1 MKKLRATFVLL
12 LLALIG
18 GCNSVPTHT
27 MSKDFYSPVSNS
39 GIVLFTPF
47 RVPKQDTGAGLFLMA
62 AMFGGAQVPEYRAVV
77 YDVTD
82 RTQYLGSVTTGI
94 GLGQWLEA
102 EVALGKRTFMVNVE
116 GTSHADF
123 VEVSVNPD
131 GIKYVALSPEGFSRY
146 PYMYELKVRPELISP
161 CVNLPV
167 ESKSGV
173 SDAIETKMRQ
183 LGLSEDMKHY
193 SRFCYALA
201 PSIRNIYKPNS
212 EGQKEFRKNIAK
224 IGKLRD
230 EGYREWLA
238 ERDTGVDIPFD
249 LLAKVEQAER
259 EDDPRAPY

>member
-82 RTQYLGSVTTGI
+82 KTQYLGSVVTGS
-94 GLGQWLEA
+94 GLGKWLEA
-102 EVALGKRTFMVNVE
+102 EVPLGKRIFMVNVE
-116 GTSHADF
+116 GTGHTDF

-146 PYMYELKVRPELISP
+146 PYMYELKVRPELASP
-161 CVNLPV
+161 CVNLAT
-167 ESKSGV
+167 ESKFGV
-173 SDAIETKMRQ
+173 SKAIEKKMRQ
-183 LGLSEDMKHY
+183 LGLSEDMKYY

-201 PSIRNIYKPNS
+201 PSVRNIYKPNS
-212 EGQKEFRKNIAK
+212 EGQKEFRKHIAK
-224 IGKLRD
+224 IGKLRN

-238 ERDTGVDIPFD
+238 ERDVEADIPFD
-249 LLAKVEQAER
+249 LLTKVVPAER
-259 EDDPRAPY
+259 EDDPRVTY